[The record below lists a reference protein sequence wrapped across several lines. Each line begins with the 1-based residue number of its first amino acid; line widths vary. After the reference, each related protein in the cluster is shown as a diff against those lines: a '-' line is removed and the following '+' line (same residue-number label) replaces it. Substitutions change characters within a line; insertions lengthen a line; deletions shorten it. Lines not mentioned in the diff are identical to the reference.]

1 MKWILCALFLSFSMH
16 CAAGQLAEKAIL
28 AVLQKQ
34 VSAWNDGDINRY
46 MAGYWHSDSLVFI
59 GKKGCT
65 YGYEATLNNYKKA
78 YPDKSAMGQLHFS
91 DIRFK
96 RISRR
101 NYMVI
106 GAWHLQR
113 SIGNLDGCF
122 SLLLRKSRRE
132 WHIIA
137 DHSS

>member
-1 MKWILCALFLSFSMH
+1 MKWILCALFLSFSIQG
-16 CAAGQLAEKAIL
+16 AAGQLAEKAIL

-46 MAGYWHSDSLVFI
+46 MEGYWHSDSLVFI

-65 YGYEATLNNYKKA
+65 YGYEATLKNYKKA
-78 YPDKSAMGQLHFS
+78 YPDKSAMGQLLFS
-91 DIRFK
+91 DIHFK
-96 RISRR
+96 KISRR

-122 SLLLRKSRRE
+122 SLLVRKSKRQ

>member
-1 MKWILCALFLSFSMH
+1 VGSEMCIR
-16 CAAGQLAEKAIL
+16 
-28 AVLQKQ
+28 
-34 VSAWNDGDINRY
+34 DR
-46 MAGYWHSDSLVFI
+46 
-59 GKKGCT
+59 GCT

>member
-1 MKWILCALFLSFSMH
+1 MYASDE
-16 CAAGQLAEKAIL
+16 LAEKAIL

-46 MAGYWHSDSLVFI
+46 MEGYWHSDSLVFI

-113 SIGNLDGCF
+113 SIGNLDGHF
-122 SLLLRKSRRE
+122 SLFLRKRKMH

>member
-1 MKWILCALFLSFSMH
+1 MKWFLCTLLLSLSIH
-16 CAAGQLAEKAIL
+16 CAAGKLAEKAIL
-28 AVLQKQ
+28 AVLNKQ
-34 VSAWNDGDINRY
+34 VSAWNNGDLTRY
-46 MAGYWHSDSLVFI
+46 MKGYWQSDSLVFI

-65 YGYEATLNNYKKA
+65 YGYEATLRNYQKA

-91 DIRFK
+91 DIHFK
-96 RISRR
+96 KITSR
-101 NYMVI
+101 NYLVI

-113 SIGNLDGCF
+113 SIGNLDGHF
-122 SLLLRKSRRE
+122 SLFLRKRKMH

>member
-1 MKWILCALFLSFSMH
+1 MKWILCTLFLSFSMH
-16 CAAGQLAEKAIL
+16 CPAGQLAEKAIL
-28 AVLQKQ
+28 AVLNKQ
-34 VSAWNDGDINRY
+34 VSAWNDGDLSRY
-46 MAGYWHSDSLVFI
+46 MEGYWQSDSLVFI

-91 DIRFK
+91 DIHFK
-96 RISRR
+96 KISRR

-122 SLLLRKSRRE
+122 SLFLRKRKMH